1 MKNPD
6 YTQNGFRV
14 KRLAFFGDLAMH
26 SLAKQ
31 PEAHSATEQKN
42 TDQNAYDC
50 KLPMLAKK

>member
-1 MKNPD
+1 LKHRH
-6 YTQNGFRV
+6 YTQNGFSV

-26 SLAKQ
+26 SLAKK
-31 PEAHSATEQKN
+31 PEANSATEQKN